1 MLRRPLIVSWLHR
14 LVVSLVSLVTARI
27 LYGLLNTGETY
38 AAFEASD
45 WFRYLVGT
53 LFLIAALSP
62 IALVYIVSLNSRSA
76 SLLGAI
82 VLLVG
87 LPTIHGIVARSDSST
102 AGLGLITL
110 PYIIILPALL
120 VILTIGAAIR
130 RKSSSRLYGVHSSRR
145 TP

>member
-1 MLRRPLIVSWLHR
+1 MLHRLLIVSWFYR
-14 LVVSLVSLVTARI
+14 LIVSLVSLVAARI
-27 LYGLLNTGETY
+27 SYTLLNTGEHY
-38 AAFEASD
+38 ATFEASD
-45 WFRYLVGT
+45 WFRYLVGIS
-53 LFLIAALSP
+53 FLIAALWP
-62 IALVYIVSLNSRSA
+62 IALVYIISMDSRSA

-120 VILTIGAAIR
+120 VIQTIGAAIR
-130 RKSSSRLYGVHSSRR
+130 RRSSSRLSGVHSSRR
-145 TP
+145 TA